1 MQHVESSWKDR
12 REREE
17 VLFQQNL
24 MDEHD
29 LLLQK
34 EVEQKNNVEHQLTIV
49 NNKLQKLQKDKK
61 NEIEILTEQ
70 HSKTLNDQKVE
81 FNKWQ
86 SNQKQEY
93 NLKHQEMLQTEQALT
108 EKHEKELFKQL
119 QNQKDI
125 QKTTHLNNINQLK
138 KLHEESVTRTYKSDA
153 VSNVAVIIVKLI
165 FISAFLFYCLLCNHS
180 FPTNPNSVTN
190 CFKLILSITT
200 LQTTF
205 AQCVRLFLIFEQ
217 VH

>member
-34 EVEQKNNVEHQLTIV
+34 EVERKNNLEHQLTIV
-49 NNKLQKLQKDKK
+49 NNKFQKLQKDKK
-61 NEIEILTEQ
+61 NEIKNLTEQ

-138 KLHEESVTRTYKSDA
+138 KLHEESVTRTYSKRRC
-153 VSNVAVIIVKLI
+153 
-165 FISAFLFYCLLCNHS
+165 SAKCSCNY
-180 FPTNPNSVTN
+180 
-190 CFKLILSITT
+190 
-200 LQTTF
+200 
-205 AQCVRLFLIFEQ
+205 R
-217 VH
+217 